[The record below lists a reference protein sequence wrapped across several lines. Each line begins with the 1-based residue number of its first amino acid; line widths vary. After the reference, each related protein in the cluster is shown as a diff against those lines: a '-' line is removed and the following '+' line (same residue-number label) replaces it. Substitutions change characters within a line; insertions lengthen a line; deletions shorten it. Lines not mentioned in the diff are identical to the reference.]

1 MERFLKAATEEIRTL
16 DTRIFS
22 PLLYRLSYSGYYK
35 KGLYRTPRIVS
46 TAPPAELFFTHG
58 QPREYS
64 FQQLPAG
71 LSGRGAGHKKTVP
84 EGTV

>member
-35 KGLYRTPRIVS
+35 RGLYRTARILS
-46 TAPPAELFFTHG
+46 TAPPADTCFSLTVSRG
-58 QPREYS
+58 IL
-64 FQQLPAG
+64 LPAAA
-71 LSGRGAGHKKTVP
+71 GRAFRMGGRA
-84 EGTV
+84 